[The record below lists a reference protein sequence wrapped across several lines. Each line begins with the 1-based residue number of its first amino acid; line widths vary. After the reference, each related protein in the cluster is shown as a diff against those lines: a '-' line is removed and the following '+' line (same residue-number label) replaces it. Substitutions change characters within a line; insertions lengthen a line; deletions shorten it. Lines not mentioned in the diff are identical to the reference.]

1 MSGYSGNI
9 LLTAAGASTTT
20 LSFASGSVTPTSGS
34 ITLAKPATAVVSST
48 NNLNLNGTTTL
59 GAGVT
64 VAMNAGLND
73 VSALVRSSINSS
85 GINAINGPI
94 KLTATDATAINQII
108 SASGTLTLNGAVTEQ
123 APGSAQAG
131 TTFFLRGNTALI
143 LNGQVN
149 LPASN
154 VGRTDGGTLTINS
167 TGNTWA
173 YFFISLGTVTL
184 GVSDGLCVTAPL
196 NLGQNDGS
204 SATLNLNGFNQKIG
218 ALTTNPTIVNGFST
232 NKNIRSNDAPST
244 LTIESDSNATYAGN
258 IISQVSLVKNGA
270 GEQTMLGTNTYTGT
284 TVVNGGALIIN
295 GNTSSTAGATVNGG
309 VLGGVGTLAGATT
322 VAAAGTVSP
331 GMNAS
336 GVMTFSNGLT
346 LQPGSTYRADITG
359 ATSGDRVNVSGGL
372 AANGTIQVVL
382 TGYTPV
388 EGDVFDLANG
398 VITGTPTFDFATA
411 VLGSG
416 LEWDT
421 STFAADGT
429 IKVVSGDTYVNWA
442 DGFSLAGGDALKSAD
457 PDGDAISNLLEFYLN
472 GNPTVSSQTI
482 LPAVDASGSNFI
494 FSFTRLDDAV
504 GSITAQKFQYGTTL
518 GGWTDVTVPDA
529 VGVHTLGAVTITITD
544 AETTDE
550 VEVSVPKGSN
560 EKMFG
565 RLQVTAE

>member
-1 MSGYSGNI
+1 LQDVRLELNSLGQPPERLQHRAALIAYFEQHADQLDEDAKRRLHTNPLRI
-9 LLTAAGASTTT
+9 LDSKNPAMKALNDAAPK
-20 LSFASGSVTPTSGS
+20 LLDF
-34 ITLAKPATAVVSST
+34 
-48 NNLNLNGTTTL
+48 L
-59 GAGVT
+59 GADSLAHFNAVRAILDANGV
-64 VAMNAGLND
+64 A
-73 VSALVRSSINSS
+73 
-85 GINAINGPI
+85 
-94 KLTATDATAINQII
+94 
-108 SASGTLTLNGAVTEQ
+108 
-123 APGSAQAG
+123 
-131 TTFFLRGNTALI
+131 F
-143 LNGQVN
+143 
-149 LPASN
+149 
-154 VGRTDGGTLTINS
+154 
-167 TGNTWA
+167 
-173 YFFISLGTVTL
+173 
-184 GVSDGLCVTAPL
+184 
-196 NLGQNDGS
+196 
-204 SATLNLNGFNQKIG
+204 NLNGFNQKIG
-218 ALTTNPTIVNGFST
+218 ALSSNPAIVNGFST

-244 LTIESDSNATYAGN
+244 LTIESDANATYAGN
-258 IISQVSLVKNGA
+258 IISQVSLVKNGT
-270 GEQTMLGTNTYTGT
+270 GEQTLLGTNTYTGT

-309 VLGGVGTLAGATT
+309 VLGGLGTLAGATT

-331 GMNAS
+331 GMNAT

-359 ATSGDRVNVSGGL
+359 ATASDRVNVSGGL

-388 EGDVFDLANG
+388 DGDVFDLANG
-398 VITGTPTFDFATA
+398 VITGTPTFDFANA

-421 STFAADGT
+421 STFATDGT

-482 LPAVDASGSNFI
+482 LPELDASGSNFI

-504 GSITAQKFQYGTTL
+504 GSITGQKFQYGTTL

-529 VGVHTLGAVTITITD
+529 VGVHTLGAVTVTITD
-544 AETTDE
+544 AGTTDE
-550 VEVSVPKGSN
+550 VQVSVPKGSN

-565 RLQVTAE
+565 RLQVTAD